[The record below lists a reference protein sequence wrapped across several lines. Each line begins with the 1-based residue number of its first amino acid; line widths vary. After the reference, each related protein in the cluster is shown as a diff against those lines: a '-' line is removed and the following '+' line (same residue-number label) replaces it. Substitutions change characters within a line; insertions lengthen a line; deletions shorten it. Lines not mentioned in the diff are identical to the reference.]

1 MPKLVYRGHDYV
13 QQKEPATQT
22 KCVELTYRHEHY
34 NTCRAEAKSD
44 LHQELT
50 YRGSDYQPKQKSEE
64 VTELDIKHDQQ
75 KVFVLTRQ
83 IVHAQFE
90 LADKDLTQRLW
101 QEVADR
107 KIDPDRIINLM
118 YCCSSHE
125 DNEALMKVD
134 LASLEF

>member
-1 MPKLVYRGHDYV
+1 
-13 QQKEPATQT
+13 
-22 KCVELTYRHEHY
+22 
-34 NTCRAEAKSD
+34 
-44 LHQELT
+44 
-50 YRGSDYQPKQKSEE
+50 
-64 VTELDIKHDQQ
+64 
-75 KVFVLTRQ
+75 
-83 IVHAQFE
+83 
-90 LADKDLTQRLW
+90 LW